1 VPRPRGTGSGG
12 GAVREDAGVDP
23 TPPPAA
29 RGRRAFLAGGA
40 ALVGAFLAGCS
51 GDGASDDEG
60 GDGRSDDDAGA
71 GPDGDSGGG
80 STDTTAPAVG
90 EAGTLTAADFD
101 GLGACLLTPEQTEGP
116 FYLAGDMVRRD
127 ITDGTAGHP
136 LRLGIRVV
144 DAACEPVPGA
154 VVDVWHCDVDGDYS
168 GFTDGS
174 GGADDAGAGT
184 SFLRG
189 SQVAD
194 GAGIVE
200 FATNYPGWYQG
211 RAVHVH
217 VKAHLDGTT
226 ALTSQLYFPED
237 VTDAVHAED
246 PYATHGPRDTR
257 NADDAIAGDPAAEGT
272 QLATSAVGA
281 GTQGL
286 VVLGVDPAA

>member
-1 VPRPRGTGSGG
+1 M
-12 GAVREDAGVDP
+12 DP
-23 TPPPAA
+23 TPPPAT
-29 RGRRAFLAGGA
+29 RGRRAFLGGGA
-40 ALVGAFLAGCS
+40 ALVGALLAGCS
-51 GDGASDDEG
+51 GYGGSDDEG
-60 GDGRSDDDAGA
+60 GGSDGSADGGAGA
-71 GPDGDSGGG
+71 GDGGG
-80 STDTTAPAVG
+80 SGSTDAPGPAEG

-101 GLGACLLTPEQTEGP
+101 GLGTCLLTPEQTEGP

-127 ITDGTAGHP
+127 ITDGMVGHP

-174 GGADDAGAGT
+174 GGGDDAGAGT

-194 GAGIVE
+194 SAGIVE

-211 RAVHVH
+211 RAVHIH

-226 ALTSQLYFPED
+226 VLTSQLYFPED
-237 VTDAVHAED
+237 VTDGVHAED
-246 PYATHGPRDTR
+246 PYAAHGPRDTG

-272 QLATSAVGA
+272 LLATSAAGA